1 MQKVQK
7 TIQSASTTRSEQSPI
22 SRCKFLKMCLI
33 VEFFFDCQTT
43 YNNILISHIVFQSMM
58 RHFKTIP
65 VVEKEALTYF
75 IYMVKTNKSKL
86 DRRDGID
93 AD

>member
-1 MQKVQK
+1 M
-7 TIQSASTTRSEQSPI
+7 I
-22 SRCKFLKMCLI
+22 FI
-33 VEFFFDCQTT
+33 VFVS
-43 YNNILISHIVFQSMM
+43 YFQSMM

-65 VVEKEALTYF
+65 VIEKEALTYF

-86 DRRDGID
+86 DRRDGLE

>member
-1 MQKVQK
+1 MQYYHLKATPLVF
-7 TIQSASTTRSEQSPI
+7 TST
-22 SRCKFLKMCLI
+22 
-33 VEFFFDCQTT
+33 
-43 YNNILISHIVFQSMM
+43 FQSMT

-65 VVEKEALTYF
+65 VAEKEALTYF

-86 DRRDGID
+86 DRDRRDGID

>member
-1 MQKVQK
+1 MKNL
-7 TIQSASTTRSEQSPI
+7 S
-22 SRCKFLKMCLI
+22 
-33 VEFFFDCQTT
+33 
-43 YNNILISHIVFQSMM
+43 ILYPHSFYIYFQSMT

-65 VVEKEALTYF
+65 VAEKEALTYF

-86 DRRDGID
+86 DRDRRDGID

>member
-1 MQKVQK
+1 MICFLAIGTHNCTFQKPE
-7 TIQSASTTRSEQSPI
+7 ISFIFPI
-22 SRCKFLKMCLI
+22 YF
-33 VEFFFDCQTT
+33 
-43 YNNILISHIVFQSMM
+43 FQSMT

-65 VVEKEALTYF
+65 VAEKEALTYF

-86 DRRDGID
+86 DRDRREGID